1 MRGRG
6 GESGGL
12 KSWRSGGWRMRR
24 EGIFDFLGGNFL
36 QSGGLLDTA
45 ARVHD
50 QSFYLSNIYL
60 SIDQESIILFFSYIP
75 IN

>member
-1 MRGRG
+1 M
-6 GESGGL
+6 ENE
-12 KSWRSGGWRMRR
+12 K
-24 EGIFDFLGGNFL
+24 GIFDFLGGNFL

>member
-1 MRGRG
+1 
-6 GESGGL
+6 
-12 KSWRSGGWRMRR
+12 MRR